1 MFLRGADG
9 SADPVGYRD
18 PDRVLADA
26 GRRIAELRSNLGM
39 TQEELAGRIGV
50 SVRHLQRIEAGQKN
64 LSVLFLAELSP
75 LLEAEP
81 AEFLAPPTTPKPR
94 PGRPKRSPG

>member
-1 MFLRGADG
+1 M
-9 SADPVGYRD
+9 
-18 PDRVLADA
+18 LADA
-26 GRRIAELRSNLGM
+26 GRRIAELRANLGM
-39 TQEELAGRIGV
+39 TQEDLASRLGV

-81 AEFLAPPTTPKPR
+81 ADFLSPPSTPKPR
-94 PGRPKRSPG
+94 PGRPKRPAE